1 MTGPLA
7 ILPGMSGLQ
16 AAALVRAAAHRR
28 GITVNALLRT
38 ITRDAAKY
46 LAQIER
52 AERPTPRTLQ
62 RLAAIID
69 GRADPGPRV
78 YERVHGPGAGR
89 IVPLDLP
96 KSGLVTVD
104 RDPCFRC
111 GTRGDLGCRHRPP
124 GVAHAL

>member
-1 MTGPLA
+1 
-7 ILPGMSGLQ
+7 PGMSGLQ
-16 AAALVRAAAHRR
+16 AATLVRAAAARR
-28 GITVNALLRT
+28 GITVNALLRPLT
-38 ITRDAAKY
+38 ANAGKY

-69 GRADPGPRV
+69 GREDPGPRI
-78 YERVHGPGAGR
+78 YERIHGPGAGMVR
-89 IVPLDLP
+89 PLAAP
-96 KSGLVTVD
+96 PVGGLVAVD

-111 GTRGDLGCRHRPP
+111 GTRGDLGCRHRPA

>member
-1 MTGPLA
+1 MTAPLA
-7 ILPGMSGLQ
+7 IRPGMSGLQ
-16 AAALVRAAAHRR
+16 AATLVRHAAHRR
-28 GITVNALLRT
+28 GITVNALLRPLT
-38 ITRDAAKY
+38 ANAGKY

-69 GRADPGPRV
+69 GRDDPGPRV
-78 YERVHGPGAGR
+78 YERIHGPGAGR
-89 IVPLDLP
+89 IVPVDLP
-96 KSGLVTVD
+96 KSGLFAVD